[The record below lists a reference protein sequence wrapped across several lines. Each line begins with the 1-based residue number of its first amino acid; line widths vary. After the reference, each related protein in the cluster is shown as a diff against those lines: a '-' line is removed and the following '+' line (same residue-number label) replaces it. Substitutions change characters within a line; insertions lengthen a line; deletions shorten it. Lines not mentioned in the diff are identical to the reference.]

1 MTVTAGKFGRC
12 RIQFCGYIQPTPGG
26 FSSYRLHAACWLAW
40 PRGRP
45 AHLAIRSSQVRPI
58 HLLPG
63 EGHLTLTV
71 TAIGHILDDLLGL
84 AGLS

>member
-1 MTVTAGKFGRC
+1 MEPAIAGSMVHRAGGR
-12 RIQFCGYIQPTPGG
+12 
-26 FSSYRLHAACWLAW
+26 
-40 PRGRP
+40 
-45 AHLAIRSSQVRPI
+45 VRPI

>member
-1 MTVTAGKFGRC
+1 MVHRAGGR
-12 RIQFCGYIQPTPGG
+12 
-26 FSSYRLHAACWLAW
+26 
-40 PRGRP
+40 
-45 AHLAIRSSQVRPI
+45 VRPI

-63 EGHLTLTV
+63 GGHLTLTV